1 MSTSIARGEARSD
14 VPRGARPPAS
24 ATVPTLGV
32 AVVVGPVVLATDVD
46 QREATRVSLLAAV
59 DAVGHTRTILAG
71 PIEMHDLALEFGV
84 GFIAS
89 DGTWDDGVR
98 LALSIAPTELVAL
111 APHDGVIV
119 ASRLREAVTTLGI
132 DDAWVAG
139 PVWGGPVGVP
149 RGDEWFGPG
158 CVVRVSIALRA
169 MRGGDTASAAW
180 MLRADGWSCRIASG
194 PVMAAQGDVRP
205 ALSLRQAVLAGS
217 AVLRATLSR
226 SSPLWD
232 ASCARPVRAAAA
244 CAAGRHVVGLATAVF
259 VAVTAVAVAWGWLPP
274 AEPSQA
280 VVLLVAAGMISAA
293 GASSID
299 ISVRTVA
306 RGIVGG
312 ASPGAG
318 THPPRVGRTAV
329 LGRPVAVALTLL
341 VEVALV
347 VRAGVLQALPGRPS
361 AAYRADLVAL
371 AVGVAVLVPLLVSLR
386 VIVRA
391 RPRRGSTRV
400 SVSMPARI
408 DGRSGVAVDIGAR
421 GLAVRTDAL
430 LRAEAMATVGS
441 LVSVVLVHPAV
452 DLCVPA
458 VVERVVASDD
468 GRPGRFVLGL
478 SLVASPPTEGTMAF
492 QRMWVDRMAVVVR
505 EQSPWELGD
514 QVTSRQST
522 GPIRVA
528 SAVTAVVVALAFAPP
543 YPVSASSPGHTPG
556 TRSALPF
563 AADPETSAPGRAAP
577 GGMIRH

>member
-1 MSTSIARGEARSD
+1 M
-14 VPRGARPPAS
+14 
-24 ATVPTLGV
+24 VPTLGV

-46 QREATRVSLLAAV
+46 QREATRVSLLAAA

-84 GFIAS
+84 GFAVS

-98 LALSIAPTELVAL
+98 RALSIAPTELVAL

-119 ASRLREAVTTLGI
+119 AARLREAVSTLGVV
-132 DDAWVAG
+132 DAWIAG
-139 PVWGGPVGVP
+139 PVWGGPAGLP
-149 RGDEWFGPG
+149 RGDEWLGPG
-158 CVVRVSIALRA
+158 CVVRASIALRA

-194 PVMAAQGDVRP
+194 PVMAAQGDVPP

-232 ASCARPVRAAAA
+232 GTCARPVRSAAAR
-244 CAAGRHVVGLATAVF
+244 AAGRHVVGLTTALF
-259 VAVTAVAVAWGWLPP
+259 VAVMAGAVAWGGMPS
-274 AEPSQA
+274 AEPGQA
-280 VVLLVAAGMISAA
+280 VALLVAAGMISAA

-299 ISVRTVA
+299 VSVRTVA
-306 RGIVGG
+306 RAIVGG
-312 ASPGAG
+312 ASSGARSR
-318 THPPRVGRTAV
+318 PLRVGRMAV
-329 LGRPVAVALTLL
+329 LGRPVAVTLTLM

-347 VRAGVLQALPGRPS
+347 VRAGVLQALPGRPD
-361 AAYRADLVAL
+361 AEYRADLVAV
-371 AVGVAVLVPLLVSLR
+371 AIGVAVLVPLLVSLR

-408 DGRSGVAVDIGAR
+408 DGRSGVVIDIGAR
-421 GLAVRTDAL
+421 GLAVLADAPPS
-430 LRAEAMATVGS
+430 ADA
-441 LVSVVLVHPAV
+441 LVSVLLGHPGA

-468 GRPGRFVLGL
+468 GHPGRFVLGL
-478 SLVASPPTEGTMAF
+478 SLVVSPPTEGTMAF
-492 QRMWVDRMAVVVR
+492 QRMWVERMSAVVR
-505 EQSPWELGD
+505 ERSPWELGD
-514 QVTSRQST
+514 QVTSRQAT

-528 SAVTAVVVALAFAPP
+528 TAVTAVVVSLAFAPP
-543 YPVSASSPGHTPG
+543 YPASASSPGRVPV

-563 AADPETSAPGRAAP
+563 AAGPEASAPGRAAP
-577 GGMIRH
+577 GGMIHH

>member
-1 MSTSIARGEARSD
+1 MGTSIEKREERRHA
-14 VPRGARPPAS
+14 PRGARPPAS
-24 ATVPTLGV
+24 VMVPTLGV
-32 AVVVGPVVLATDVD
+32 AVVVGSVVPATDVD
-46 QREATRVSLLAAV
+46 LREATRVSLLAAA

-71 PIEMHDLALEFGV
+71 PIELHDLALEFGV
-84 GFIAS
+84 GFAES

-98 LALSIAPTELVAL
+98 RALSIAPTELVAL
-111 APHDGVIV
+111 APHDCVIV
-119 ASRLREAVTTLGI
+119 AQRLREAVSTLGV
-132 DDAWVAG
+132 DDAWIAG

-149 RGDEWFGPG
+149 RGDEWLGPG
-158 CVVRVSIALRA
+158 CVVRASIALRA

-180 MLRADGWSCRIASG
+180 TLRADGWSCRVASG
-194 PVMAAQGDVRP
+194 PVMAAQGDVPP
-205 ALSLRQAVLAGS
+205 ALALRQAVLAGS

-232 ASCARPVRAAAA
+232 GTSARPVRSAAART
-244 CAAGRHVVGLATAVF
+244 AGRHVVGLATAVF
-259 VAVTAVAVAWGWLPP
+259 VAVMAVAVAWGRLPS

-280 VVLLVAAGMISAA
+280 VALLVVASMISAA

-306 RGIVGG
+306 RAVVGG
-312 ASPGAG
+312 VSPGARH
-318 THPPRVGRTAV
+318 TLRIGRTAV
-329 LGRPVAVALTLL
+329 LGRPVAVVLTLL

-347 VRAGVLQALPGRPS
+347 VRAGMLQSLPGRPG
-361 AAYRADLVAL
+361 AAYHADVVAV

-408 DGRSGVAVDIGAR
+408 DGRSGLAVDIGAR

-430 LRAEAMATVGS
+430 PRADALASVGS
-441 LVSVVLVHPAV
+441 LVSVVLGPPGT

-458 VVERVVASDD
+458 VVTRAVAADD

-478 SLVASPPTEGTMAF
+478 RVVVSPSTEGTIAF
-492 QRMWVDRMAVVVR
+492 QRMWVERTSAAVR
-505 EQSPWELGD
+505 ERSPWELGD
-514 QVTSRQST
+514 QVTSRQAT

-528 SAVTAVVVALAFAPP
+528 TAVTAVVVALAFAPP
-543 YPVSASSPGHTPG
+543 YPVSASSPGQVPG

-563 AADPETSAPGRAAP
+563 AADPETGAPGRAAP
-577 GGMIRH
+577 GGMIHH